1 VSQRHVRVSWL
12 DQFTLRQDVHNP
24 FVAVITA
31 AQQIAL
37 VAEDRVGLS
46 RIQYDAA
53 VSAHAQAR
61 VVEDLARW
69 LDDDVAGHARRCDEA
84 LAPAAASESRARHLA
99 AGLTGAVRAHAALLD
114 SCQTLLSLAET
125 LVVVNRPSSRLR
137 LLAAVESVR
146 SAASTAHL
154 TVLVNLPRITDSTLY
169 DRLEQRL
176 EVFDTILAEAN
187 RVAAAVRSEVAVRQ
201 QLARPGHGAA
211 GLGPAGHG
219 GHGVRAGGA
228 RR

>member
-1 VSQRHVRVSWL
+1 VSQRHVRVSWI

-24 FVAVITA
+24 FVQVVTA

-46 RIQYDAA
+46 RRQYDEA
-53 VSAHAQAR
+53 VSAHAEAR

-69 LDDDVAGHARRCDEA
+69 LDDDVAAHARRCDEA
-84 LAPAAASESRARHLA
+84 LALGAAAEPRARELA

-114 SCQTLLSLAET
+114 SCRTLLALAET
-125 LVVVNRPSSRLR
+125 LIVVNRPSSRLR

-154 TVLVNLPRITDSTLY
+154 TVLVNLPRITDVTLY
-169 DRLEQRL
+169 DRLAQRL
-176 EVFDTILAEAN
+176 EVFDGILAEAN
-187 RVAAAVRSEVAVRQ
+187 RVAAALRSEVAVRQ
-201 QLARPGHGAA
+201 QLPRQSTGT
-211 GLGPAGHG
+211 G
-219 GHGVRAGGA
+219 GILR
-228 RR
+228 

>member
-1 VSQRHVRVSWL
+1 MSQRHVRVSWI

-24 FVAVITA
+24 FVQVITA

-46 RIQYDAA
+46 RRQYDEA
-53 VSAHAQAR
+53 VSAQAQAR

-69 LDDDVAGHARRCDEA
+69 LDDDVAAHGRRCDEA
-84 LAPAAASESRARHLA
+84 LAAGAAAESRARELA

-114 SCQTLLSLAET
+114 SCQTLLDLGET
-125 LVVVNRPSSRLR
+125 LVAVNRPSSRLR

-154 TVLVNLPRITDSTLY
+154 TVLSNLPRITDVTLY
-169 DRLEQRL
+169 DRLAQRL
-176 EVFDTILAEAN
+176 EVFDGLLAEAN
-187 RVAAAVRSEVAVRQ
+187 RVAAALRSAVAVRQ
-201 QLARPGHGAA
+201 QLPRQNN
-211 GLGPAGHG
+211 
-219 GHGVRAGGA
+219 GVGAGGIQ
-228 RR
+228 R